1 MKAIKKGKNC
11 YTIEERVLQYVRPPG
26 KEGAGK
32 APASLPTPSIEE
44 IGFTQ
49 GERRYFNPNICAHYL
64 NKVCKF
70 QLLDEETLFLYNY
83 RQGIWQ
89 EATESIFGLILTTF
103 MNRAIPGSWRKRYDE
118 DTFLALKRTA
128 PMRKYA
134 KPPDHL
140 VALENGV
147 FHMKE
152 QQLQPHSSNYYFQSK
167 APVPYHPDRQCP
179 EFLKAL
185 DEIFRGDTEL
195 IQVMQEIFGNCLLD
209 TCKAERAIFW
219 YGIGANGKSVL
230 ADVLTALIGP
240 EQVSHVQLSS
250 FSERFGLQAI
260 VNKKVNL
267 SAENEMGVSA
277 LNTESIK
284 AIISGDRLNIARKYK
299 DDLSIQPTTKLIF
312 LVNTLPRVT
321 DLSHGFYRKMLILP
335 FRRVFQQHE
344 MDKHLRGKLLQE
356 LEGILCWALQG
367 AVRLYKNQFLFSEA
381 DQIQKALESY
391 RLEQNPVPQ
400 FLSDQLEFHPEY
412 WKQANHKKRPK
423 IRVDKR
429 DVLSAYDKWLKE
441 QGLSGNGTESSQKF
455 WKLLEAAAAAAGH
468 PTPLTCKKS
477 NGREYLYGYQFRK

>member
-1 MKAIKKGKNC
+1 MKAMQQEKNC
-11 YTIEERVLQYVRPPG
+11 FTTEERVLQYVRPRG
-26 KEGAGK
+26 KKGAGK
-32 APASLPTPSIEE
+32 APSSFPAPSAEE

-49 GERRYFNPNICAHYL
+49 NERRSFNPNTCAHYL

-70 QLLDEETLFLYNY
+70 QLLNEEHLFLYNY
-83 RQGIWQ
+83 REGIWQ
-89 EATESIFGLILTTF
+89 EATESIFGLLLTTF
-103 MNRAIPGSWRKRYDE
+103 MNKAIPGSWRKRYDE

-128 PMRKYA
+128 PMRQQA

-147 FHMKE
+147 FDIKE
-152 QQLQPHSSNYYFQSK
+152 KQLKPHSSKYFFQNKS
-167 APVPYHPDRQCP
+167 PVSYHPDSECP

-185 DEIFRGDTEL
+185 DEIFCGDTEL
-195 IQVMQEIFGNCLLD
+195 IQVMQELFGNCLLD

-230 ADVLTALIGP
+230 ADILTALIGP

-312 LVNTLPRVT
+312 LVNALPRVT
-321 DLSHGFYRKMLILP
+321 DISHGFFRKMLILP
-335 FRRVFQQHE
+335 FQRVFQQNE

-367 AVRLYKNQFLFSEA
+367 AVRLYENQFLFSDA
-381 DQIQKALESY
+381 AQIQKAVESY

-400 FLSDQLEFHPEY
+400 FLCDQLEFHPEC

-429 DVLSAYDKWLKE
+429 DVLSAYSKWLKE
-441 QGLSGNGTESSQKF
+441 QELSGNGTESAQKF

-468 PTPLTCKKS
+468 RTPLDYRKS
-477 NGREYLYGYQFRK
+477 NGREYLYGYQFQK